1 MRVSF
6 KLEGA
11 PGLGSDIE
19 REFTLSQE
27 SQWEDITIDFN
38 GAGAGEFNGITMIID
53 NGYRTNGFV
62 DDWTLYF
69 DNITQEDSTFGY
81 C

>member
-11 PGLGSDIE
+11 PGLGSTL
-19 REFTLSQE
+19 RESLHFLRNQ
-27 SQWEDITIDFN
+27 QWEDIILDFN

-53 NGYRTNGFV
+53 NGYRYQ
-62 DDWTLYF
+62 W
-69 DNITQEDSTFGY
+69 IRR
-81 C
+81 